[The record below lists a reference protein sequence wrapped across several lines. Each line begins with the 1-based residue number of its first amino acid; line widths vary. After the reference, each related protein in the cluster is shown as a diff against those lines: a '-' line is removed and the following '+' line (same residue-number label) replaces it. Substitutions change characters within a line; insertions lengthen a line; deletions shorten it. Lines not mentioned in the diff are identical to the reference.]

1 MVDWSRAR
9 DLSTAMLRV
18 GVLGYGG
25 GPAVIPLFRY
35 EAVTRFHWLSDE
47 EFGETLAFATAL
59 PGPVATKLSAYLG
72 YRVLGFAGAIMA
84 IVLNI
89 LPSSIATVILAGAFT
104 RLYHYT
110 VVRDMVSA
118 VIPVITV
125 MLAMMAYQFGERAR
139 RGLGV
144 PLGLA
149 LMAIAFLLLWWIH
162 VNSAIVIVLFLLY
175 GTAHFALVRKWRTW
189 RGNDGGQR

>member
-1 MVDWSRAR
+1 MRDWSRAR
-9 DLSTAMLRV
+9 DLATAMLRV
-18 GVLGYGG
+18 GILGYGG

-35 EAVTRFHWLSDE
+35 EAVTRFRWLSDE

-72 YRVLGFAGAIMA
+72 YRVLGSVGAIIA

-104 RLYHYT
+104 RLYRYT
-110 VVRDMVSA
+110 VVRDMISA

-125 MLAMMAYQFGERAR
+125 MLAMMAYQFGERTR
-139 RGLGV
+139 RGLGIV
-144 PLGLA
+144 FGLV
-149 LMAIAFLLLWWIH
+149 LTAIAFVLLWWIQ

-175 GTAHFALVRKWRTW
+175 GTAHFALVRKWRTL
-189 RGNDGGQR
+189 RGNDGGQP